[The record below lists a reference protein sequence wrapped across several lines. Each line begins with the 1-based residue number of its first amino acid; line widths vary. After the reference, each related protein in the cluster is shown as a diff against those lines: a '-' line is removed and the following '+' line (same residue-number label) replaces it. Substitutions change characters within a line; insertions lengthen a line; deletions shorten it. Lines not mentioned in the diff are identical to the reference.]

1 MSLFCPTHWSKII
14 LIKFELK
21 VEFVMTKGSI
31 KQGYQY
37 FFIKAV
43 LDMSYRA
50 QYAPPHMIRVK
61 CIAFHILPQLY
72 IANHATFPIQ
82 MYAITV

>member
-14 LIKFELK
+14 LIKYELK

-43 LDMSYRA
+43 LDMFYRA
-50 QYAPPHMIRVK
+50 QYAPP
-61 CIAFHILPQLY
+61 
-72 IANHATFPIQ
+72 PI
-82 MYAITV
+82 